1 MTMTSSI
8 QGIADTVMQGVV
20 GSGVVTHSNA
30 PRACEVMRAE
40 IKSLLTGDS
49 YADERACILAGSV
62 SERYVLAR
70 VIVECVAKITE
81 DAR

>member
-20 GSGVVTHSNA
+20 RSGVVTHSNA
-30 PRACEVMRAE
+30 PRACEIMRAE
-40 IKSLLTGDS
+40 IKAMLTGDS
-49 YADERACILAGSV
+49 YADERACVLEGTV
-62 SERYVLAR
+62 SERFVIAR
-70 VIVECVAKITE
+70 VIVECVDKITE